1 MKKGFTVVELMIT
14 LFVASLFIISGYQLY
29 QVVVF
34 RGSDARKLSE
44 ASTLAYEVL
53 LSEFTS
59 PGQWHPSFGLTHP
72 EQTITRT
79 NALLGTVNITLK
91 RCRVQPNVGVMRVT
105 ATAKYDNPAK
115 EVSHAVYVSQ

>member
-1 MKKGFTVVELMIT
+1 MENSGEESVIKKGFTVVELMIT

-53 LSEFTS
+53 RS
-59 PGQWHPSFGLTHP
+59 
-72 EQTITRT
+72 
-79 NALLGTVNITLK
+79 
-91 RCRVQPNVGVMRVT
+91 
-105 ATAKYDNPAK
+105 
-115 EVSHAVYVSQ
+115 

>member
-53 LSEFTS
+53 RSEKAPIKRYHNSALAHLILNKPLLATMHYS
-59 PGQWHPSFGLTHP
+59 
-72 EQTITRT
+72 EQS
-79 NALLGTVNITLK
+79 TL
-91 RCRVQPNVGVMRVT
+91 
-105 ATAKYDNPAK
+105 
-115 EVSHAVYVSQ
+115 H